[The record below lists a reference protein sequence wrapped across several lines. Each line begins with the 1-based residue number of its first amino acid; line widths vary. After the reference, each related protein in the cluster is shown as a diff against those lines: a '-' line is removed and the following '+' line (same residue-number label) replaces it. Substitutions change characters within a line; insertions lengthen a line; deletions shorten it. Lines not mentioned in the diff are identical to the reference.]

1 MKVIGTVELTLQ
13 HKNEPRMKKHTP
25 PTITTRPSAGGGTE
39 TEENHPSYG
48 MVRLSRY
55 TCNPAQNFFGS
66 AIKHHA
72 GVSLSISKARKH
84 RNLSK
89 DWYFARE
96 NLIEICLTPSQ
107 LADLMT
113 NMNMGDGVPCT
124 LNHVA
129 QTAALKAEYP
139 DSTVPYCPETTMRQQ
154 YEEEFK
160 KDMGDIANSIE
171 ALVQAAASLADKPSV
186 TKADRKA
193 FVDIA
198 KRIRDS
204 LANSLPFVQGQ
215 FNESL
220 DRVLTEAKA
229 DLESFT
235 DQLAHSIGSAAIAA
249 QIKGAKPDLQL
260 PLGGGEDYTT
270 PQL

>member
-1 MKVIGTVELTLQ
+1 MKQ
-13 HKNEPRMKKHTP
+13 HTP
-25 PTITTRPSAGGGTE
+25 PTIKTRPASGDSTE
-39 TEENHPSYG
+39 TEETHPSYG
-48 MVRLSRY
+48 MIRLGRY

-72 GVSLSISKARKH
+72 GISLSICKASKH
-84 RNLSK
+84 RNLSN
-89 DWYFARE
+89 DWYFSSKE
-96 NLIEICLTPSQ
+96 LIEINMTPAQ

-113 NMNMGDGVPCT
+113 NMNIGDGVPCT
-124 LNHVA
+124 LNHVV
-129 QTAALKAEYP
+129 QTDKLQAEYP
-139 DSTVPYCPETTMRQQ
+139 DSAVPYCPETTMRQQ

-160 KDMGDIANSIE
+160 KDMGEVAKSIE
-171 ALVQAAASLADKPSV
+171 ALIKAAAALADKPSV

-198 KRIRDS
+198 EGIRCK
-204 LANSLPFVQGQ
+204 LAHSVPFIQGQ

-235 DQLAHSIGSAAIAA
+235 DQLAHSLGSAALAS
-249 QIKGAKPDLQL
+249 QIKGAKADLQL
-260 PLGGGEDYTT
+260 PLGGGEDYTSA
-270 PQL
+270 P